1 MLEDVSRND
10 ITWKGRLLTILLYQ
24 TLSNKLWLPF
34 KTICNNP
41 IIVLV
46 VMFILYLLFL
56 IIYIPL
62 WLLSYIMTIYG
73 SYIILIICIH
83 YLALY
88 ISRMIAFPGCNASL
102 QKQVSSEF
110 IRRILN
116 YLENL
121 SKSLLDF
128 TATLLLIVNGDIS
141 YFQLPSIPMIHDKL
155 QEIVTSSSSLPIL
168 SLYLRESI
176 LFLSSSMMI
185 TSIENKQFMK
195 LCDAIDESQK
205 TLVELKPIAEN
216 YLHSLDMRVNNRTY
230 STSKSSSSSSSLNQV
245 HTQRN
250 PVLIKAIT
258 SCMKASEVL
267 RASTDDIRPSSG
279 GDEDTSILS
288 KIKSLL
294 SFTDG
299 VEGCE
304 KISFPYMR
312 CLLMKK
318 LYAQRFT
325 ISGANNNK
333 INGVILPASRS
344 PLPSSS
350 SSSLPSSSLMF
361 DSVQSNQSSNQG
373 NHVNSKS
380 GSSNS
385 SSDTANRVVNVTST
399 SKGIVLFCGP
409 NAGFY
414 ECSSQQDTTSS
425 SSSWIGFYLNLGF
438 DVCMYN
444 YRGYGLSTG
453 SPSPAS
459 IKEDTGLLY
468 EYIQGTTFCTNYYDI
483 VNVMCYYLMC
493 LLFIHR

>member
-1 MLEDVSRND
+1 
-10 ITWKGRLLTILLYQ
+10 
-24 TLSNKLWLPF
+24 
-34 KTICNNP
+34 
-41 IIVLV
+41 
-46 VMFILYLLFL
+46 
-56 IIYIPL
+56 
-62 WLLSYIMTIYG
+62 
-73 SYIILIICIH
+73 
-83 YLALY
+83 
-88 ISRMIAFPGCNASL
+88 
-102 QKQVSSEF
+102 
-110 IRRILN
+110 
-116 YLENL
+116 
-121 SKSLLDF
+121 
-128 TATLLLIVNGDIS
+128 
-141 YFQLPSIPMIHDKL
+141 MIHDKL
-155 QEIVTSSSSLPIL
+155 QEIVTSSSSLPTL

-230 STSKSSSSSSSLNQV
+230 STSKSSSSSSSSLNQV

-318 LYAQRFT
+318 LNAQRFT
-325 ISGANNNK
+325 ISGANSNM

-344 PLPSSS
+344 PLTSS

-385 SSDTANRVVNVTST
+385 SSDTANRVVNFTSN

-468 EYIQGTTFCTNYYDI
+468 EYIQGTTFSTYYYNR
-483 VNVMCYYLMC
+483 VNFICYC
-493 LLFIHR
+493 LF

>member
-1 MLEDVSRND
+1 MRSIHNFALMLEDVSRND
-10 ITWKGRLLTILLYQ
+10 TTWKGRLLTILLYQ

-41 IIVLV
+41 IIALV
-46 VMFILYLLFL
+46 VMIILYLLFL
-56 IIYIPL
+56 IIYTPL
-62 WLLSYIMTIYG
+62 WLLSYMITIYG
-73 SYIILIICIH
+73 SYIILIISIH
-83 YLALY
+83 YLAIY

-110 IRRILN
+110 VRRILN

-128 TATLLLIVNGDIS
+128 TATLLLIVNGDMP
-141 YFQLPSIPMIHDKL
+141 YFQLPSIPMINNKL
-155 QEIVTSSSSLPIL
+155 QEMVTSSSSLPTL

-176 LFLSSSMMI
+176 SFLSSSMMI
-185 TSIENKQFMK
+185 TSIENIQFLK

-205 TLVELKPIAEN
+205 TLVELKPLAEE
-216 YLHSLDMRVNNRTY
+216 YLHSLEMRVNNRTY
-230 STSKSSSSSSSLNQV
+230 STLRSSSSLNQV
-245 HTQRN
+245 HNQRN
-250 PVLIKAIT
+250 PVLLIKAIT

-267 RASTDDIRPSSG
+267 KACLDDVRPSSG
-279 GDEDTSILS
+279 SDEDISILS

-294 SFTDG
+294 SFTDS

-312 CLLMKK
+312 CLLTKK

-325 ISGANNNK
+325 IVGANSNN

-344 PLPSSS
+344 PLPPPPSSS
-350 SSSLPSSSLMF
+350 SSSLPSSLPLY
-361 DSVQSNQSSNQG
+361 DSGNQG
-373 NHVNSKS
+373 
-380 GSSNS
+380 SNI
-385 SSDTANRVVNVTST
+385 TSN

-468 EYIQGTTFCTNYYDI
+468 EYIQGRVSTMMI
-483 VNVMCYYLMC
+483 ELI
-493 LLFIHR
+493 L